1 MTDYNQDVRWQQR
14 FSNYKKAVEK
24 LSKAVEAL
32 KDNIS
37 KKNNNVKD
45 IDLLQREGLIQR
57 FEYTH
62 ELAWN
67 VIADYAK
74 YQGYQDI
81 KGSRDAVRYG
91 LKANLISSN
100 KWLNMIYDRNLTSHT
115 YDDDNVYEIM
125 IHIIQDY
132 YPLFIDFE
140 KTMEN
145 LIEEK

>member
-32 KDNIS
+32 KDSIS
-37 KKNNNVKD
+37 QKNNNVKD

>member
-1 MTDYNQDVRWQQR
+1 MKDYNQDVRWQQR

-32 KDNIS
+32 KDSIS

>member
-132 YPLFIDFE
+132 YPLFIDLE

>member
-32 KDNIS
+32 KDSIS

-67 VIADYAK
+67 VIADYAR

-125 IHIIQDY
+125 THIIQDY
-132 YPLFIDFE
+132 YPLFIDLE